1 MAFSVERP
9 LPIALSTMTD
19 DGPSPPDKV
28 HGVDFSG
35 GRSAGNNSWIA
46 SGSLEEG
53 SLKIDDCRTGS
64 DLPGSSTQREPFLEA
79 LVDWIKG
86 QGSCAVGLDFPFGL
100 PAELVDEDAWSE
112 FVVNFPKRHQDA
124 DAFRMACQRASPG
137 AELKRATDE
146 AKDTPFSP
154 YNLRMY
160 KQTYHGIADLLAPL
174 VREDEICVLPMME
187 PEEGKPWLME
197 VCPSSTMRAQG
208 YRRSYQGTTQ
218 EHRAART
225 RILKGLQG
233 SGTLTIRA
241 QGVLSN
247 VLRDGGGDALD
258 AVISAYA
265 TTTTVLDPDK
275 LLPEELDGPQVE
287 GNVYA

>member
-1 MAFSVERP
+1 MSDQTPE
-9 LPIALSTMTD
+9 LPDYI
-19 DGPSPPDKV
+19 
-28 HGVDFSG
+28 HGIDFSG

-46 SGSLEEG
+46 SGALEEG

-64 DLPGSSTQREPFLEA
+64 SLPNSSTQRDPFLNA
-79 LVDWIKG
+79 LKDWISE
-86 QGSCAVGLDFPFGL
+86 QESCAIGIDFPFGM
-100 PAELVDEDAWSE
+100 PAELVDEDNWYD
-112 FVVNFPKRHQDA
+112 FIVNFPKRHQDA

-137 AELKRATDE
+137 AELKRETDE
-146 AKDTPFSP
+146 INDTPFSP

-174 VREDEICVLPMME
+174 VREEEICVLPMME
-187 PEEGKPWLME
+187 AEEDKPWLLE
-197 VCPSSTMRAQG
+197 VCPGSTMRAQG
-208 YRRSYQGTTQ
+208 HKVSYKGTTQ

-225 RILKGLQG
+225 RILKNLQG

-258 AVISAYA
+258 AVISAFA
-265 TTTTVLDPDK
+265 ATTTVLDDDK
-275 LLPEELDGPQVE
+275 LFPGELDGPEVE
-287 GNVYA
+287 GHVFA

>member
-1 MAFSVERP
+1 MPPQPPE
-9 LPIALSTMTD
+9 
-19 DGPSPPDKV
+19 PPDTV

-35 GRSAGNNSWIA
+35 GRSAGNNSWVA
-46 SGSLEEG
+46 SGALEDG

-64 DLPGSSTQREPFLEA
+64 SLPNSSTQRDPFLDA
-79 LVDWIKG
+79 LRDWIRD
-86 QGSCAVGLDFPFGL
+86 QGSAAIGLDFPFGM
-100 PAELVDEDAWSE
+100 PEELVDEDNWYD

-137 AELKRATDE
+137 AELKRETDE
-146 AKDTPFSP
+146 INDTPFSP

-160 KQTYHGIADLLAPL
+160 KQTYHGIADVLAPL
-174 VREDEICVLPMME
+174 VREEEVCVLPMME
-187 PEEGKPWLME
+187 PEEGKPWLLE
-197 VCPSSTMRAQG
+197 VCPGSTMRAQG
-208 YRRSYQGTTQ
+208 HKVSYKGTTQ

-225 RILKGLQG
+225 RILKNLQG

-258 AVISAYA
+258 AVISAFAA
-265 TTTTVLDPDK
+265 TTTVIDEDK
-275 LLPEELDGPQVE
+275 LLPGGLDGPEVE
-287 GNVYA
+287 GHVYA